1 VPKVRYGTI
10 FEDFNTHIDDSIE
23 DLRFPEITK
32 TVPKVRYMRGFWL
45 FFSPLKTQSNI
56 PRVVQIMFNF
66 VKTTSCNICA
76 V

>member
-32 TVPKVRYMRGFWL
+32 TVPKVRYMRGVWL
-45 FFSPLKTQSNI
+45 FFFTPQNSIQHSQSCSNH
-56 PRVVQIMFNF
+56 VQLCENN
-66 VKTTSCNICA
+66 KL
-76 V
+76 